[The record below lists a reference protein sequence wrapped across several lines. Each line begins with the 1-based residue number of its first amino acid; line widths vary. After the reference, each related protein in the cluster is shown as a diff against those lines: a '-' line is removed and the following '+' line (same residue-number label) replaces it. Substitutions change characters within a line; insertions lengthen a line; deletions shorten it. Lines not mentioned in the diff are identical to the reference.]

1 MPEPLCTIHVDG
13 QPLEGRAGASLAVTL
28 LQAGCTRFRSSCTGQ
43 DRAPLCGMGTCYEC
57 QVRVDG
63 RWCGPAWSRCG
74 TAWRCAPVSEVARVD
89 LAVVGAGPAGMA
101 AAAAAAGQGR
111 RVWVLDEGFR
121 PGGQIWRHRPG
132 EAPPG
137 ARRLLAALAAGGVQV
152 LGGASVFDAWRQDRA
167 WRLAVSTARGRLDL
181 EAPALVL
188 ACGARER
195 FAPFPGWTLPGV
207 LGAGGGQALLK
218 EGLDLAGRPGA
229 GGGQRPPAAAGGRGG
244 APPRRAAPGHP
255 GTGPL
260 ARVLGLA
267 PLLATRPAKALQ
279 ALGLGWATLGSPYR
293 PGWWVAEAVG
303 DGRLEQVR
311 ITDGRGARLLPCR
324 WLFCGFGLVP
334 NLELGRHLGC
344 ALAGEALEVD
354 GAQGTSQEGIYA
366 AGEVCGIAGLE
377 AALAEGRIA
386 GLAAAGAWDP
396 DSREGRP
403 WPGTAAGPGPW
414 AAAWRT
420 CSPPGRAPGPA
431 PPGHA
436 GVPLRGRALL
446 GHRSGLGC
454 PGDQAVH
461 PGRHGPLPGAGVRPH
476 PGPAFRARAGHG
488 APAGEVRAGGGPGGP
503 GRGLA
508 RKGALERGTIQATF

>member
-1 MPEPLCTIHVDG
+1 M
-13 QPLEGRAGASLAVTL
+13 
-28 LQAGCTRFRSSCTGQ
+28 
-43 DRAPLCGMGTCYEC
+43 
-57 QVRVDG
+57 
-63 RWCGPAWSRCG
+63 
-74 TAWRCAPVSEVARVD
+74 SEVARVD

-152 LGGASVFDAWRQDRA
+152 LGGAGVFDAWRQDRA

-218 EGLDLAGRPGA
+218 EGLDLACDPVLVA
-229 GGGQRPPAAAGGRGG
+229 GSGPLLLPVAAAVRRHGGRLLAILEQ
-244 APPRRAAPGHP
+244 APWR
-255 GTGPL
+255 
-260 ARVLGLA
+260 RVLGLA

-396 DSREGRP
+396 DSREGRRL
-403 WPGTAAGPGPW
+403 A
-414 AAAWRT
+414 RD
-420 CSPPGRAPGPA
+420 
-431 PPGHA
+431 
-436 GVPLRGRALL
+436 RGRARAMGRRLEDLFAPRDELL
-446 GHRSGLGC
+446 
-454 PGDQAVH
+454 A
-461 PGRHGPLPGAGVRPH
+461 LPRPDTLVCRCEDVPFGAID
-476 PGPAFRARAGHG
+476 PAWDARETKLCTRAGM
-488 APAGEVRAGGGPGGP
+488 GPCQGRVCGP
-503 GRGLA
+503 ILA
-508 RKGALERGTIQATF
+508 RHFGHQLDTVRVPLKAVPLDHLAGLD

>member
-1 MPEPLCTIHVDG
+1 M
-13 QPLEGRAGASLAVTL
+13 
-28 LQAGCTRFRSSCTGQ
+28 
-43 DRAPLCGMGTCYEC
+43 
-57 QVRVDG
+57 
-63 RWCGPAWSRCG
+63 
-74 TAWRCAPVSEVARVD
+74 SEVARVD

-101 AAAAAAGQGR
+101 AAAAAAAQGR

-218 EGLDLAGRPGA
+218 EGLDLAGDPVLVA
-229 GGGQRPPAAAGGRGG
+229 GSGPLLLPVAAAVRRHGGRLLGILEQ
-244 APPRRAAPGHP
+244 APWR
-255 GTGPL
+255 
-260 ARVLGLA
+260 RVLGLA

-293 PGWWVAEAVG
+293 PGWWVAEAAG
-303 DGRLEQVR
+303 AGRLEQVR
-311 ITDGRGARLLPCR
+311 VTDGREARLLPCR

-396 DSREGRP
+396 DSQEGRRL
-403 WPGTAAGPGPW
+403 A
-414 AAAWRT
+414 RD
-420 CSPPGRAPGPA
+420 
-431 PPGHA
+431 
-436 GVPLRGRALL
+436 RGRARAMGRRLEGLFTLRDELL
-446 GHRSGLGC
+446 ALPRPDTLVCRCEDVPFGAIDPAWDARETKLCTRAGMGPCQGRVCGPILAWHFGHRLDTVRV
-454 PGDQAVH
+454 PLKAV
-461 PGRHGPLPGAGVRPH
+461 PLEHLAS
-476 PGPAFRARAGHG
+476 PGP
-488 APAGEVRAGGGPGGP
+488 
-503 GRGLA
+503 
-508 RKGALERGTIQATF
+508 